1 MNKMVSDQVAK
12 IEGLVDEVRLKLH
25 LASLDAKT
33 EWAEKLAPRLVELRH
48 APAEKLNELVSL
60 LEVYAARLRKADPA
74 GG

>member
-1 MNKMVSDQVAK
+1 MNKTVSEQLAK

-33 EWAEKLAPRLVELRH
+33 EWDEKISPRLVELRS

-60 LEVYAARLRKADPA
+60 LEVYAARLRKADITP
-74 GG
+74 